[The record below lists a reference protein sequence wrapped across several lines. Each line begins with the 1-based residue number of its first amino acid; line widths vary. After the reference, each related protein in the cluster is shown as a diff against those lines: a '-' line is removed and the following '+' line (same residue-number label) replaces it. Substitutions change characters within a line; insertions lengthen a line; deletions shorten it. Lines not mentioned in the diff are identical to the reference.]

1 MKSIILL
8 SLWSLVATATSK
20 PACRDGSWED
30 VLARLSCGDSEN
42 IAKCLEGDM
51 NLKESSEIQRCLQLG
66 GCDEVD
72 AMKQAAWL
80 TESCL
85 NHDLLKREPKN
96 TLVMR
101 SVEAND
107 ITASLEARQQPPATA
122 PPANVA
128 PAATPAPTTEADS
141 SPANNPA
148 GTSIQCS
155 TTKMVTTNICFYT
168 KGTKTCSLKTT
179 ASARCAPGIIC
190 QTDRAGNNICMKA
203 DNSLTTSGLV
213 VALVFGIGVA
223 SFLLALFVMC
233 CKDRRAFK
241 KAERIR
247 RNNLGV
253 YKPDVEGGKTAATV
267 ASFVG
272 KPKASESHLPL
283 MSGSTPHLE
292 RERTNNSELPA
303 SDDFYSG
310 RDRNPFGDVP
320 PSPYAGAGALGQDN
334 RI

>member
-1 MKSIILL
+1 MKSVILL
-8 SLWSLVATATSK
+8 SLWSLVASATSE
-20 PACRDGSWED
+20 PACRHGSWDDE
-30 VLARLSCGDSEN
+30 LARLSCGDAEN
-42 IAKCLEGDM
+42 IGKCLEGVVDWS
-51 NLKESSEIQRCLQLG
+51 ESSEIEHCLTLG
-66 GCDEVD
+66 GCNEDD
-72 AMKQAAWL
+72 ATRHAVSLA
-80 TESCL
+80 ESCR
-85 NHDLLKREPKN
+85 NHDLLKRNPDN
-96 TLVMR
+96 TLEMR

-107 ITASLEARQQPPATA
+107 ITASLEVRQQPTA
-122 PPANVA
+122 NPPPGNVA
-128 PAATPAPTTEADS
+128 PAATPAPTTETQD
-141 SPANNPA
+141 NPA
-148 GTSIQCS
+148 AGAPGTTIQCS

-223 SFLLALFVMC
+223 SFLVALFFMC

-253 YKPDVEGGKTAATV
+253 YKPDVEGGKAAAAV

-283 MSGSTPHLE
+283 MSDSTTRLE
-292 RERTNNSELPA
+292 RERTNNSDLPT
-303 SDDFYSG
+303 SDDLYSG
-310 RDRNPFGDVP
+310 RDRNPFDEQ
-320 PSPYAGAGALGQDN
+320 PSTYAGAGALGQDN